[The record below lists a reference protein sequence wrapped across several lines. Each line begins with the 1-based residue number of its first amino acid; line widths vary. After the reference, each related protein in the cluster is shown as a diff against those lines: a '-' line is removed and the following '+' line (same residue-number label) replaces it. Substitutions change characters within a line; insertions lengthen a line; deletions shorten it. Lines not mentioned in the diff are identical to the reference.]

1 MRILLYCF
9 AIFYFI
15 PLGIIL
21 KTVDMKKIL
30 AIACMVMFVGS
41 MAIPVMAENPPKEK
55 AKTTQTTK
63 TGTKA
68 QDKKDGKKCTG
79 ACCADKDKATTAK

>member
-1 MRILLYCF
+1 
-9 AIFYFI
+9 
-15 PLGIIL
+15 
-21 KTVDMKKIL
+21 
-30 AIACMVMFVGS
+30 
-41 MAIPVMAENPPKEK
+41 MAENPPKEK
-55 AKTTQTTK
+55 AKTTQTAK